1 MARITNSRSR
11 YIEHI
16 EKELI
21 QSPELFEVCYVE
33 MCSLL
38 TYAYAILFS
47 NKNQT
52 LTLRLWDADVDN
64 IRFRL
69 GIFDLDSLSISSSK
83 IYLNNQS
90 REHLQSLADAELSVG
105 QLGSVVLDGVTY
117 QLFKDSSH
125 LTWKL
130 PTQIN
135 WQLEEL
141 VKELKSNAKLL
152 LWNKYG

>member
-1 MARITNSRSR
+1 MKFKKLKSLARFTNSRSR

-38 TYAYAILFS
+38 TYVYAILFS

-69 GIFDLDSLSISSSK
+69 GIFDLDSLSISSS
-83 IYLNNQS
+83 IP
-90 REHLQSLADAELSVG
+90 
-105 QLGSVVLDGVTY
+105 LDI
-117 QLFKDSSH
+117 
-125 LTWKL
+125 L
-130 PTQIN
+130 PRRVN
-135 WQLEEL
+135 
-141 VKELKSNAKLL
+141 
-152 LWNKYG
+152 